1 MNAADYNAIADSASD
16 LGVPV
21 RWLLELLWF
30 ETGMT
35 LDPLARNAASGARG
49 LIQFTNETARAMGYA
64 DANGLVAQHP
74 TIASQMPL
82 VKSYLARYRPFPTKQ
97 ALFMAVF
104 YPVARYVPVDSEF
117 PGYVRAVNPGIVT
130 VADYMRKADFWAR
143 NLPAISAGAVLVVS
157 AIVAAF
163 FVLQRTGR
171 IA

>member
-1 MNAADYNAIADSASD
+1 MISADYNAIADVATD

-35 LDPLARNAASGARG
+35 MDPLARNPNSGARG
-49 LIQFTNETARAMGYA
+49 LIQFVNGTARAMGYTSA
-64 DANGLVAQHP
+64 DDLVAKHP

-82 VKSYLARYRPFPTKQ
+82 VESYLRPYRPFPTKQ
-97 ALFMAVF
+97 SLFMAVF
-104 YPVARYVPVDSEF
+104 NPTFRYVPADTEF
-117 PGYVRAVNPGIVT
+117 SARDQHSNPGIVT

-143 NLPAISAGAVLVVS
+143 NLPAISAGAALVVA
-157 AIVAAF
+157 AIAAVF
-163 FVLQRTGR
+163 IVLQKTGR